1 MSHRPT
7 KRAKKA
13 PETIQRGA
21 HIETRTSRGPQMR
34 NVGIAPAP
42 SVGTGRENPRP
53 DGQHTQGQSFNAP
66 DHMDFFIPT
75 DEEIRAAYGKVVSSL
90 WPNYISRLR
99 QWTRR
104 KMT

>member
-13 PETIQRGA
+13 PEAIQRGA

-42 SVGTGRENPRP
+42 SGGTSRIPGRRP
-53 DGQHTQGQSFNAP
+53 GQHAQGPSFNAP
-66 DHMDFFIPT
+66 DPMDFFIPT
-75 DEEIRAAYGKVVSSL
+75 DDEIRATYGKVVTSL
-90 WPNYISRLR
+90 WPNYISCL
-99 QWTRR
+99 
-104 KMT
+104 